1 MKLNPVDSIVYVLMK
16 LLKRFFDSRLCGI
29 EYFEPTLTRRILI
42 ISSTALGD
50 TLLST
55 PAIAAVR
62 RRYPEAAIFALI
74 HTNYMELVATNP
86 HIDEFIPYYGG
97 YKKFL
102 ETTLRLR
109 KLKPDTAF
117 ILHGNEPQATPL
129 AYLAGA
135 RFIFKIPIP
144 SQYGFLLSNHTNGF
158 TDSPWQHHAI
168 SVRLKT
174 ASFAGCKED
183 DLKMVLPVS
192 AQDSDTVK
200 HLFHKLGFES
210 RHVLIGLQP
219 GAALSY
225 KMWPQSNFTSLGKK
239 LVELIPD
246 VRIVVTGSKAERAL
260 CTKIATDIGQKAV
273 PVCGELPLRLLGAL
287 IKELTVL
294 ITNDTGTMHVAIAV
308 GTKTVSLFCPSN
320 HWGVGRAYDFHLHK
334 VIYKER
340 PCDPCITKK
349 CKNPHCMEQISLE
362 DVFSAVKELLG
373 KDSYI

>member
-1 MKLNPVDSIVYVLMK
+1 MKLNPVDGIVYILMK
-16 LLKRFFDSRLCGI
+16 LLKRFFDNRLCGI
-29 EYFEPTLTRRILI
+29 EYFDPKVVRRILI

-55 PAIAAVR
+55 PAISAVR
-62 RRYPEAAIFALI
+62 KRYPEAAIFALI
-74 HTNYMELVATNP
+74 HLNYLELFTTNP

-102 ETTLRLR
+102 LTVSRLR
-109 KLKPDTAF
+109 KLKPDTAL

-129 AYLAGA
+129 AYLSGA

-158 TDSPWQHHAI
+158 TDSPWHHHAI

-174 ASFAGCKED
+174 ASFADCNED
-183 DLKMVLPVS
+183 DLRMVLPVNS
-192 AQDSDTVK
+192 EDSDAIK
-200 HLFHKLGFES
+200 RLFHNFGFES
-210 RHVLIGLQP
+210 KHILIGLQA
-219 GAALSY
+219 GAALNY
-225 KMWPQSNFTSLGKK
+225 KMWPESNFTALGKK
-239 LVELIPD
+239 LIELNPD
-246 VRIVVTGSKAERAL
+246 VGIIVTGSKVEKTL
-260 CTKIATDIGQKAV
+260 CTKIATDIGSKAV
-273 PVCGELPLRLLGAL
+273 PLCGEHPLRLLGAL
-287 IKELTVL
+287 INELTVL

-308 GTKTVSLFCPSN
+308 CTKTVSLFCPSH

-340 PCDPCITKK
+340 PCAPCVTKK
-349 CKNPHCMEQISLE
+349 CENPHCMEQISVVE
-362 DVFSAVKELLG
+362 VFSAVKELIG